1 MKDWLKAAAIR
12 ALRTAAQ
19 TAIAAL
25 PVTGFLMGEVDWAA
39 VVSMAA
45 GGFVL
50 SMLTSL
56 AGIPEANDGRSPL
69 MGGDSDE
76 LQ

>member
-1 MKDWLKAAAIR
+1 MKDWLKAALTR
-12 ALRTAAQ
+12 AVKTAAQ

-25 PVTGFLMGEVDWAA
+25 PTTAFLVGEVNWAA
-39 VVSMAA
+39 VLSMAA

-56 AGIPEANDGRSPL
+56 AGIPEADGGRSPL
-69 MGGDSDE
+69 MGGEDE
-76 LQ
+76 L

>member
-1 MKDWLKAAAIR
+1 MKDWIRCACIR

-25 PVTGFLMGEVDWAA
+25 PTSTFLVGEVNWIA
-39 VVSMAA
+39 VFSMAA

-69 MGGDSDE
+69 MGGDGDE
-76 LQ
+76 L

>member
-1 MKDWLKAAAIR
+1 MGVWMKAALVRAIK
-12 ALRTAAQ
+12 TAAQ
-19 TAIAAL
+19 VAITAL
-25 PVTGFLMGEVDWAA
+25 PTSAFLVGEVNWIA
-39 VVSMAA
+39 VLSMAA

-69 MGGDSDE
+69 AGGEVDE
-76 LQ
+76 L

>member
-1 MKDWLKAAAIR
+1 MKDWIRAACIR

-25 PVTGFLMGEVDWAA
+25 PTSAFLVGEVNWIA
-39 VVSMAA
+39 VLSMAA

-69 MGGDSDE
+69 MGGDGDE
-76 LQ
+76 L

>member
-1 MKDWLKAAAIR
+1 MKDWLKAALVR
-12 ALRTAAQ
+12 AVKTAAQ

-25 PVTGFLMGEVDWAA
+25 PVTGFMLGEVNWAA
-39 VVSMAA
+39 VFSMAA

-56 AGIPEANDGRSPL
+56 AGIPEADGGKSPL
-69 MGGDSDE
+69 IGGGE
-76 LQ
+76 